1 MCIEISY
8 TKALESLSNIN
19 SGNFVCINVYHTL
32 QRKGGHVVKMQM
44 FVLKMF
50 FFHLYLSSN
59 THMIVIFQDKSWCLR
74 VYLFL

>member
-44 FVLKMF
+44 FVLKMSF
-50 FFHLYLSSN
+50 LHLY
-59 THMIVIFQDKSWCLR
+59 
-74 VYLFL
+74 